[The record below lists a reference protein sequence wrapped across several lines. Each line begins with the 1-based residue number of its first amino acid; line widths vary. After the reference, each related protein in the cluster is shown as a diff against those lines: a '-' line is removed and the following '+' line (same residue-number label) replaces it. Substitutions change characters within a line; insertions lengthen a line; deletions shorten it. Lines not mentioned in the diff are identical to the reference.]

1 MKLLSYCTAW
11 GGGSIGALAGED
23 TVADLP
29 LLSARF
35 RPGEPFPST
44 MIGLIVQWQRLRP
57 VLEEM
62 LAEAPKLKEEKES
75 GGCFLPE
82 PEVKYLPPIP
92 YPPKN
97 VNCQGVNYHEHG
109 QEGLGAKTLARDSVY
124 VDHPVLFS
132 KPHTTLLPH
141 RGGIIHHRAT
151 QALDYEG
158 ELTVVIG
165 RGGINIEKQDV
176 YDHIFGYANG
186 NDTPARDR
194 QRMHKGAKGNSMD
207 THCPMGPYIVPK
219 EYFGDPMNVM
229 LRTWVNGELRQESST
244 SNMIHDI
251 PTLVHVLSLGTTLE
265 VGDLLMTGTP
275 SGVAYARENPVFL
288 KPGDV
293 VEIEVEGLGRLQN
306 TVVAEDGV

>member
-1 MKLLSYCTAW
+1 MKLLSYSTTW

-44 MIGLIVQWQRLRP
+44 MIGLIVQWPRLRP

-62 LAEAPKLKEEKES
+62 LAEAPKLKEAQE
-75 GGCFLPE
+75 GAGCFLPE
-82 PEVKYLPPIP
+82 GEVRYLPPIP

-109 QEGLGAKTLARDSVY
+109 QEGIGAKTLARDSVY

-151 QALDYEG
+151 EALDYEG

-165 RGGINIEKQDV
+165 RGG
-176 YDHIFGYANG
+176 
-186 NDTPARDR
+186 
-194 QRMHKGAKGNSMD
+194 
-207 THCPMGPYIVPK
+207 
-219 EYFGDPMNVM
+219 
-229 LRTWVNGELRQESST
+229 ST
-244 SNMIHDI
+244 SRRK
-251 PTLVHVLSLGTTLE
+251 TSTTTFSATRTATTRPRAIASACTR
-265 VGDLLMTGTP
+265 GR
-275 SGVAYARENPVFL
+275 RENPWTHTVRWA
-288 KPGDV
+288 PTSC
-293 VEIEVEGLGRLQN
+293 RRN
-306 TVVAEDGV
+306 TSATR

>member
-1 MKLLSYCTAW
+1 MKLLSYGAAW
-11 GGGSIGALAGED
+11 GGGSIGALVGEN

-44 MIGLIVQWQRLRP
+44 MIGLIVQWRRLRP
-57 VLEEM
+57 LVEEM
-62 LAEAPKLKEEKES
+62 LADAPKIKEAKE
-75 GGCFLPE
+75 GAACFLPGA
-82 PEVKYLPPIP
+82 EVKYLPPIP

-158 ELTVVIG
+158 
-165 RGGINIEKQDV
+165 
-176 YDHIFGYANG
+176 
-186 NDTPARDR
+186 
-194 QRMHKGAKGNSMD
+194 
-207 THCPMGPYIVPK
+207 
-219 EYFGDPMNVM
+219 
-229 LRTWVNGELRQESST
+229 
-244 SNMIHDI
+244 
-251 PTLVHVLSLGTTLE
+251 
-265 VGDLLMTGTP
+265 
-275 SGVAYARENPVFL
+275 
-288 KPGDV
+288 
-293 VEIEVEGLGRLQN
+293 
-306 TVVAEDGV
+306 